1 MKRFGLNGAT
11 TGEHVDIET
20 DIRVAGEAGYQDVEL
35 RDTKIERY
43 LGSGGTLPALRG
55 RLRDAGVEVLSINA
69 LEDST
74 LRTGA
79 RLEEILARCR
89 VFCEW
94 ARAMDAPYV
103 VAVPSFLAPGGAGS
117 AGSMDAGMRSQTVAA
132 LAAMAGV
139 ARAFGVKLGFEFLG
153 FPTCS
158 VSTLSLARDILDEVG
173 DPTVGLVVDAF
184 HFYAGGSRLEDL
196 GGLDG
201 SRIFI
206 FHVDDAEA
214 GDPAGLGD
222 SQRLLPGEGVIPLK
236 PMIARLEAAGYRGA
250 YSLELF
256 RPEYW
261 AWPPAEIARRGYD
274 SMARLF
280 A

>member
-1 MKRFGLNGAT
+1 MRRFALNGAT

-20 DIRVAGEAGYQDVEL
+20 DIKVAGEAGYQAVEL

-43 LGSGGTLPALRG
+43 LDSGGTLPALR
-55 RLRDAGVEVLSINA
+55 RLLRDTCVEVLSINA

-94 ARAMDAPYV
+94 ARALDAPYV
-103 VAVPSFLAPGGAGS
+103 VAVPSFLAPGEASSGAP
-117 AGSMDAGMRSQTVAA
+117 MDAGMRSQTVAA
-132 LAAMAGV
+132 LSAVAGV
-139 ARAFGVKLGFEFLG
+139 AGEFGVKVGFEFLG
-153 FPTCS
+153 FRACS
-158 VSTLSLARDILDEVG
+158 VNTLGAAKDILDEVR
-173 DPTVGLVVDAF
+173 DPTVGLVIDAF
-184 HFYAGGSRLEDL
+184 HFYTGGSRLEDL
-196 GGLDG
+196 DGLDG
-201 SRIFI
+201 SRVFVV
-206 FHVDDAEA
+206 HLDDAELGA
-214 GDPAGLGD
+214 LASLGD
-222 SQRLLPGEGVIPLK
+222 ANRLLPGEGVIPLK
-236 PMIARLEAAGYRGA
+236 PMIARLEAAGYSGA

-261 AWPPAEIARRGYD
+261 AWPPAEIARRGLE
-274 SMARLF
+274 SMRRLF

>member
-20 DIRVAGEAGYQDVEL
+20 DIRVAGEAGYQAVEL

-55 RLRDAGVEVLSINA
+55 RLRDAGVEALSINA

-79 RLEEILARCR
+79 RLEEILTRCR

-94 ARAMDAPYV
+94 ARALDAPYV
-103 VAVPSFLAPGGAGS
+103 VAVPSFLATGEAGFEGPTE
-117 AGSMDAGMRSQTVAA
+117 AGIRAQTAAA

-139 ARAFGVKLGFEFLG
+139 ARAFGVKVGFEFLG
-153 FPTCS
+153 FRTCS
-158 VSTLSLARDILDEVG
+158 VNTLRAARDILDEVG
-173 DPTVGLVVDAF
+173 DPIVGLVVDAF

-196 GGLDG
+196 DG
-201 SRIFI
+201 SRIFVV
-206 FHVDDAEA
+206 HVDDAEP
-214 GDPAGLGD
+214 GDPARLGD

-236 PMIARLEAAGYRGA
+236 PMIARLEAAGYRGT

-274 SMARLF
+274 SMVRLF

>member
-1 MKRFGLNGAT
+1 MRRFGLNGAT

-20 DIRVAGEAGYQDVEL
+20 DIRVAGEAGYLAVEL
-35 RDTKIERY
+35 RDTKIGRY

-55 RLRDAGVEVLSINA
+55 LLRDAGVEVLSINA

-94 ARAMDAPYV
+94 ARALDAPYV
-103 VAVPSFLAPGGAGS
+103 VAVPSFLPPGAGGLGGPTE
-117 AGSMDAGMRSQTVAA
+117 AEVRSQTVAA

-139 ARAFGVKLGFEFLG
+139 ASAFGVKVGFEFLG
-153 FPTCS
+153 FPACS
-158 VSTLSLARDILDEVG
+158 VNTLGAARSILDDVA
-173 DPTVGLVVDAF
+173 DPTVGLVVDTF

-196 GGLDG
+196 DG
-201 SRIFI
+201 SRIFLV
-206 FHVDDAEA
+206 HVDDAEA

-222 SQRLLPGEGVIPLK
+222 AQRLLPGEGVIPLK

-261 AWPPAEIARRGYD
+261 AWPPAEIARRGHD
-274 SMARLF
+274 SMRRLF

>member
-1 MKRFGLNGAT
+1 MRRFGLNGAT

-20 DIRVAGEAGYQDVEL
+20 DIRVAGEAGYQAVEL

-55 RLRDAGVEVLSINA
+55 LLRDAGNEVLSINA

-94 ARAMDAPYV
+94 ARALDAPYV
-103 VAVPSFLAPGGAGS
+103 VAVPSFLAPGASGLG
-117 AGSMDAGMRSQTVAA
+117 GPMEAGMRSQTVAA
-132 LAAMAGV
+132 LTAMAGV
-139 ARAFGVKLGFEFLG
+139 ASAFGVKVGFEFLG
-153 FPTCS
+153 FPACS
-158 VSTLSLARDILDEVG
+158 VNTLGAARSILDDVG

-196 GGLDG
+196 DGIDG
-201 SRIFI
+201 SRVFI
-206 FHVDDAEA
+206 VHIDDAEN
-214 GDPAGLGD
+214 GDPAGLTD
-222 SQRLLPGEGVIPLK
+222 AQRLLPGEGVIPLK
-236 PMIARLEAAGYRGA
+236 SVIARLEAAGYRGA

-261 AWPPAEIARRGYD
+261 AWPPAEIARRGHD
-274 SMARLF
+274 SMRRLF

>member
-20 DIRVAGEAGYQDVEL
+20 DIRVAGEAGYQAVEL

-43 LGSGGTLPALRG
+43 LGSGGTLAALRG

-94 ARAMDAPYV
+94 ARALDAPYV
-103 VAVPSFLAPGGAGS
+103 VAVPSFLAPGEAGS
-117 AGSMDAGMRSQTVAA
+117 LDSMDAGMRSQTGAS

-139 ARAFGVKLGFEFLG
+139 AKPFGVKVGFEFLG
-153 FPTCS
+153 FRTCS
-158 VSTLSLARDILDEVG
+158 VNTLRVARDILDEVG
-173 DPTVGLVVDAF
+173 DPTAGLVIDTF

-196 GGLDG
+196 DGLDAA
-201 SRIFI
+201 RVFVV
-206 FHVDDAEA
+206 HVDDAEP

-222 SQRLLPGEGVIPLK
+222 SHRLLPGEGVIPLK
-236 PMIARLEAAGYRGA
+236 AMITRLEEAGYRGT

-261 AWPPAEIARRGYD
+261 AWPPAEIARRGLD
-274 SMARLF
+274 SMVRLF
-280 A
+280 T

>member
-1 MKRFGLNGAT
+1 MRQFGLNGAT

-20 DIRVAGEAGYQDVEL
+20 DIRVAGEAGYTAVEL

-43 LGSGGTLPALRG
+43 LGSGGTLPSLRG

-94 ARAMDAPYV
+94 ARALDAPYV
-103 VAVPSFLAPGGAGS
+103 VAVPSFMATGS
-117 AGSMDAGMRSQTVAA
+117 AGPMDSGMRSQTVAA

-139 ARAFGVKLGFEFLG
+139 AREFEVKVGFELLGFR
-153 FPTCS
+153 TCS
-158 VSTLSLARDILDEVG
+158 VNTLRDARGILDEVG

-184 HFYAGGSRLEDL
+184 HFYAGGSKLEDL
-196 GGLDG
+196 DGLDG
-201 SRIFI
+201 SRVFI
-206 FHVDDAEA
+206 VHVDDAEP
-214 GDPAGLGD
+214 GDPAGLTD
-222 SQRLLPGEGVIPLK
+222 AQRLLPGEGVIPLK
-236 PMIARLEAAGYRGA
+236 PMIARLETAGYRGA

-261 AWPPAEIARRGYD
+261 AWPPAELARRGYD

-280 A
+280 V